1 MLIFAM
7 SGCTVTYQPEIGV
20 DQTAVPTTDTTRY
33 EVGIIFTADF
43 RSYQHIYFYGGDHVF
58 EVGPASV
65 SMFEAVS
72 RTLFRRVELLDSF
85 PPVPSGNKELDFVIQ
100 FDSAHFWFR
109 FGSPSRQNPRPD
121 VSGVDYV
128 VKLFTTSGEL
138 ARTFHVTGHS
148 SRIPGRSLAFPRA
161 RSSME
166 SSLIDA
172 RDSFAENLRAA
183 IAASLRAAN
192 PEMLPCLSNVG
203 SHRPRHESR
212 ASSSE
217 LQTHNS
223 SQYERHLVA
232 PPPCNPKAKALHAE
246 VVDRLTIIEHSKSIG
261 ASETGRSEKLCYL
274 CRASPLNNSDLQ
286 NAIFYF

>member
-1 MLIFAM
+1 M
-7 SGCTVTYQPEIGV
+7 THQPKIGV
-20 DQTAVPTTDTTRY
+20 DQTAVPTTDTIPY

-85 PPVPSGNKELDFVIQ
+85 PPLPSGNKELDFVIQ
-100 FDSAHFWFR
+100 FDSAHFWFW
-109 FGSPSRQNPRPD
+109 FGKPFGQNKRPD

-138 ARTFHVTGHS
+138 ARTFHVTGRS
-148 SRIPGRSLAFPRA
+148 SIINGNPLSFSWSRA

-172 RDSFAENLRAA
+172 RDSFAEILRTA
-183 IAASLRAAN
+183 IAASIQAAY
-192 PEMLPCLSNVG
+192 PEEG
-203 SHRPRHESR
+203 KSR
-212 ASSSE
+212 S
-217 LQTHNS
+217 L
-223 SQYERHLVA
+223 
-232 PPPCNPKAKALHAE
+232 
-246 VVDRLTIIEHSKSIG
+246 
-261 ASETGRSEKLCYL
+261 
-274 CRASPLNNSDLQ
+274 
-286 NAIFYF
+286 